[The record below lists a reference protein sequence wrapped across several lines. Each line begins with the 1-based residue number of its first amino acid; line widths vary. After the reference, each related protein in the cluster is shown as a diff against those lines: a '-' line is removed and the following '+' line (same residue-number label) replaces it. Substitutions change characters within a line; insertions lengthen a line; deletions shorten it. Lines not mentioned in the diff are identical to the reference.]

1 MQSPAA
7 TSPRLLPDDPARIGQ
22 VRVQTTINHVP
33 QIPVMPTNA
42 KPRQKPKSRKAAA
55 KPAALG
61 FRLTNPDRIVYPE
74 IGLTKHDV
82 ANYYVSV
89 AKWMLPQIIGR
100 PLSLVRCPEGLRG
113 QCFFQKHPPVGL
125 PAVVERIQ
133 IQEKSELRTYSVI
146 QNLEGLIALV
156 QFGTLEFHAWGSRA
170 ADLER
175 PDRLVFDL
183 DPDPSV
189 AWKDVVNAA
198 RTLRQLL
205 SKPAAQE
212 LSENN
217 RREGIAFGRANRP
230 KTYLGGSKSI
240 CSPNRRQHGGGGAG
254 QIYRHHVE
262 GRTARKNLYRLFAQR
277 TGRHLGCRL
286 FNPGKTIRHGL
297 DAHRLGR
304 TGQASRAGAI
314 HLAKCPRAIGEAAQR
329 SLETDL
335 KSASNIFLTK
345 QLDCFAKIP
354 CIHASHCSHCWLNRG
369 HSGAR
374 RPTFGTA
381 HGPDFP
387 QNSQNRAAAQRLQ
400 TRFRTEWAAS
410 HTQKGVMS

>member
-1 MQSPAA
+1 MS
-7 TSPRLLPDDPARIGQ
+7 
-22 VRVQTTINHVP
+22 
-33 QIPVMPTNA
+33 TNT

-100 PLSLVRCPEGLRG
+100 PLSLVRRPEGLRG
-113 QCFFQKHPPVGL
+113 QCFFQKHPPLGL

-170 ADLER
+170 ADVER

-205 SKPAAQE
+205 LNQRLKSFLKTTGGKGLHLVVPIAPKHTWAEAKAFARQIADSIVAAEPEKYIATMSKAARRGKIFIDYLRNE
-212 LSENN
+212 RAPPRLSLIQ
-217 RREGIAFGRANRP
+217 R
-230 KTYLGGSKSI
+230 
-240 CSPNRRQHGGGGAG
+240 G
-254 QIYRHHVE
+254 QNHPPRS
-262 GRTARKNLYRLFAQR
+262 R
-277 TGRHLGCRL
+277 CRS
-286 FNPGKTIRHGL
+286 PGKNW
-297 DAHRLGR
+297 
-304 TGQASRAGAI
+304 AS
-314 HLAKCPRAIGEAAQR
+314 
-329 SLETDL
+329 
-335 KSASNIFLTK
+335 
-345 QLDCFAKIP
+345 
-354 CIHASHCSHCWLNRG
+354 
-369 HSGAR
+369 
-374 RPTFGTA
+374 
-381 HGPDFP
+381 
-387 QNSQNRAAAQRLQ
+387 
-400 TRFRTEWAAS
+400 
-410 HTQKGVMS
+410 

>member
-1 MQSPAA
+1 MS
-7 TSPRLLPDDPARIGQ
+7 
-22 VRVQTTINHVP
+22 
-33 QIPVMPTNA
+33 TNT

-113 QCFFQKHPPVGL
+113 QCFFQKHPPLGL

-170 ADLER
+170 ADVER

-205 SKPAAQE
+205 LNQRLKSFLKTTGGKGLHLVVPIAPKHTWAEAKAFARQIADSIVAAEPEKYIATMSKAARRGKIFIDYLRNERGATSVVAYSTRAKPSATVSMPIAWEELGKLAGPAQFT
-212 LSENN
+212 LQNV
-217 RREGIAFGRANRP
+217 P
-230 KTYLGGSKSI
+230 
-240 CSPNRRQHGGGGAG
+240 
-254 QIYRHHVE
+254 
-262 GRTARKNLYRLFAQR
+262 AR
-277 TGRHLGCRL
+277 
-286 FNPGKTIRHGL
+286 
-297 DAHRLGR
+297 
-304 TGQASRAGAI
+304 
-314 HLAKCPRAIGEAAQR
+314 LAKRHSDPWKQI
-329 SLETDL
+329 
-335 KSASNIFLTK
+335 SNLRQTF
-345 QLDCFAKIP
+345 F
-354 CIHASHCSHCWLNRG
+354 S
-369 HSGAR
+369 R
-374 RPTFGTA
+374 RT
-381 HGPDFP
+381 
-387 QNSQNRAAAQRLQ
+387 
-400 TRFRTEWAAS
+400 
-410 HTQKGVMS
+410 